1 MPNKIKEAIADS
13 LQDIVNAGIKT
24 TFTQKRLNEL
34 GVKIPKTKMNLIKI
48 KKVRKNLNLSQSVF
62 SAGIKCQYC
71 ICKALGTRIKRAYWF
86 NKSSIGIIIKRT
98 TYT

>member
-62 SAGIKCQYC
+62 AQVSKKRLQCHSMSQPHNHD
-71 ICKALGTRIKRAYWF
+71 AL
-86 NKSSIGIIIKRT
+86 
-98 TYT
+98 